1 MRRTDLKDLGTL
13 LPCVL
18 LLSPGRI
25 LVLSFC
31 SIAVRK
37 INRFTSKQRTVWIKM
52 ATLWLC
58 FPKPLLLCHWFW
70 SCTFQTEGKA
80 TSVPS
85 ASAGE
90 HLGQAECPDVLSA
103 PLPAQPPRPTPRSK
117 CWWQGQVVGAGP
129 YLYRCRTTE
138 TDRVSER
145 ETCIGVQCGCRQ
157 SNSAAGWRGR
167 QADGECHT
175 ELEPPSVTVTDTYAL
190 GFVCVISCSWV
201 TRKQCCVYPSSV
213 FFLL

>member
-31 SIAVRK
+31 SIVVRK

-58 FPKPLLLCHWFW
+58 FPKPLLRCHSFW
-70 SCTFQTEGKA
+70 SCTFQTERKA
-80 TSVPS
+80 TSVNS

-129 YLYRCRTTE
+129 YLYQYRPRKRTDWVKGKHAQVCSVVAGRATVQRGE
-138 TDRVSER
+138 G
-145 ETCIGVQCGCRQ
+145 GVRLTVNATQ
-157 SNSAAGWRGR
+157 S
-167 QADGECHT
+167 
-175 ELEPPSVTVTDTYAL
+175 
-190 GFVCVISCSWV
+190 
-201 TRKQCCVYPSSV
+201 
-213 FFLL
+213 